1 MSPKTTISVDAPL
14 VTLINVFTV
23 DPQRQEELVTALDQ
37 STRDLF
43 STIPGF
49 LSANLHASQD
59 GTTVVNYVQWASAE
73 HFQSMFAMPEAQE
86 HMTEMMTIADKAD
99 PRLYTVRAVHHPAQ
113 EME

>member
-23 DPQRQEELVTALDQ
+23 DPQRQEELLAALDQ
-37 STRDLF
+37 STHELF

-49 LSANLHASQD
+49 LSANLHAGQD

-73 HFQSMFAMPEAQE
+73 HIQSMLAMPEAQE
-86 HMTEMMTIADKAD
+86 HMKGMMTIAEKAD

-113 EME
+113 EGA